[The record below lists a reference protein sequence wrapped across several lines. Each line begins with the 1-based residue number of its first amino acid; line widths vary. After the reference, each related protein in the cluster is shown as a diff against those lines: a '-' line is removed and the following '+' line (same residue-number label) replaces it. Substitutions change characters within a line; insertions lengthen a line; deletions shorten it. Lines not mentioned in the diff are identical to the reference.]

1 MLHEFINWIREELG
15 RFGEDGQSWSH
26 QLHESLFMWNIIEGT
41 HVLTIMF
48 FAGTIWMIDLRMM
61 GIAFKNMSLSK
72 LSDRVLPITIIALVA
87 MVITGIIAFVG
98 RDPLMYY
105 HNIWFRLKMVFL
117 VAAMI
122 NILWFHYRV
131 QKSDIA
137 WDVIPPMT
145 DPLPVKKALW
155 LGAFIAASFVL
166 LVSFLIP
173 GDPWVMSSLR
183 IVLSIGALVAL
194 FMIIHKRTPGLPLVV
209 KLSGALSMLAW
220 FLVIIFGR
228 FIAYDWFYC
237 EKETTTPGSLMYV
250 LQECDSALAFREG
263 DSGEVIEEEII
274 EEEAVPDDGTGEAV
288 EGEEAPAEDAA
299 PAEEPAAPAQPTPG
313 EGN

>member
-1 MLHEFINWIREELG
+1 MLHDFVNWIREDLG
-15 RFGEDGQSWSH
+15 RFGEEGQSWSH

-61 GIAFKNMSLSK
+61 GIAFKNMPLSK
-72 LSDRVLPITIIALVA
+72 LSDRVLPINMVA
-87 MVITGIIAFVG
+87 FAVMIVTGIIAFIG

-117 VAAMI
+117 LVAAI
-122 NILWFHYRV
+122 NIFWFHFRV
-131 QKSDIA
+131 QKSDVA
-137 WDVIPPMT
+137 WDVIPPMS
-145 DPLPVKKALW
+145 DPLPVKRTLW
-155 LGAFIAASFVL
+155 LAAFIALSFVL
-166 LVSFLIP
+166 LISFLIT
-173 GDPWVMSSLR
+173 GLDVWMMASLR
-183 IVLSIGALVAL
+183 ILLFIAAIVSL
-194 FMIIHKRTPGLPLVV
+194 FMVIHNRLPGLPLVV

-220 FLVIIFGR
+220 FMVIIFGR

-250 LQECDSALAFREG
+250 LQECDSALAFRGG
-263 DSGEVIEEEII
+263 DESGGGEEVIEEEAPA
-274 EEEAVPDDGTGEAV
+274 EDAAPDDGTTGEEAPA
-288 EGEEAPAEDAA
+288 EEAPAEDAA
-299 PAEEPAAPAQPTPG
+299 PAQPAPG

>member
-1 MLHEFINWIREELG
+1 MLHDFVNWIREDLG
-15 RFGEDGQSWSH
+15 RFGEEGQSWSH

-61 GIAFKNMSLSK
+61 GIAFKNMPLSK
-72 LSDRVLPITIIALVA
+72 LSDRVLPINMVA
-87 MVITGIIAFVG
+87 FAVMIVTGIIAFIG

-117 VAAMI
+117 LVAAI
-122 NILWFHYRV
+122 NIFWFHFRV
-131 QKSDIA
+131 QKSDVA
-137 WDVIPPMT
+137 WDVIPPMS
-145 DPLPVKKALW
+145 DPLPVKRTLW
-155 LGAFIAASFVL
+155 LAAFIALSFVL
-166 LVSFLIP
+166 LVSFLIT
-173 GDPWVMSSLR
+173 GLDVWMMASLR
-183 IVLSIGALVAL
+183 ILLLIAAIVSL
-194 FMIIHKRTPGLPLVV
+194 FMVIHNRLPGLPLVV

-220 FLVIIFGR
+220 FMVIIFGR

-250 LQECDSALAFREG
+250 LQECDSALAFRGG
-263 DSGEVIEEEII
+263 DESGGGEEVIEEEAPA
-274 EEEAVPDDGTGEAV
+274 EDAAPDDGTTGEEAPA
-288 EGEEAPAEDAA
+288 EEAPAEDAA
-299 PAEEPAAPAQPTPG
+299 PAQPAPG

>member
-1 MLHEFINWIREELG
+1 MLHDFVNWIREDLG

-61 GIAFKNMSLSK
+61 GIAFKNMPLSK
-72 LSDRVLPITIIALVA
+72 LSDRVLPITIISLLA
-87 MVITGIIAFVG
+87 MVITGAIAFIG

-131 QKSDIA
+131 QKSDVA
-137 WDVIPPMT
+137 WDVIPPMS
-145 DPLPVKKALW
+145 DPLPVKRTLW
-155 LGAFIAASFVL
+155 LAALVALSFVL
-166 LVSFLIP
+166 LVSFVIS
-173 GDPWVMSSLR
+173 GVDVWVMAAAR
-183 IVLSIGALVAL
+183 IVLFIGAVVAL
-194 FMIIHKRTPGLPLVV
+194 FMLIHKRLPGLPLVV

-250 LQECDSALAFREG
+250 LQECDSALAFRG
-263 DSGEVIEEEII
+263 G
-274 EEEAVPDDGTGEAV
+274 EEEAPAEDVAPEGEAPA
-288 EGEEAPAEDAA
+288 EEAPSEDAPAEDAA
-299 PAEEPAAPAQPTPG
+299 PAQPTPG
-313 EGN
+313 QGN